1 VLEFGVTLAYLQFKG
16 DKQLLQ
22 NIQQHVSKIPY
33 NPTTLL
39 CHERLAALKIPTL
52 SYSRKRG
59 AMITVFNQLKAYSYL
74 QIQAISP
81 SPKQYNPEKHPKK
94 FSTNY

>member
-1 VLEFGVTLAYLQFKG
+1 VLEFGVTQASLQFKG

-59 AMITVFNQLKAYSYL
+59 EIKTVFNQLQANSYL
-74 QIQAISP
+74 PIQALSP
-81 SPKQYNPEKHPKK
+81 SP
-94 FSTNY
+94 